1 MRYNFLIK
9 IYTMLNIKST
19 IITVLFFLP
28 QFFFSQYTDEINSN
42 RPGETMSAFSVGKSV
57 IQAEIGFY
65 GINEKH
71 DLLDYKASGFGTDL
85 MIRYGAFLEQLEF
98 IADIQYQSQEFT
110 TAVTSF
116 KKNNFRQTVLGA
128 KYLIYDPFKN
138 YEKQV
143 NIYSY
148 KANRRFDWHQLIPA
162 VSVFAGANFVF
173 ADNPYAFGSN
183 TLNFASAKSDI
194 SPKVMLITQNHFGDG
209 RWVLVSNIIADYITT
224 DYSGYGYVLTLTRGF
239 NSKWSGFVENQGYKS
254 DLYSD
259 AIVRGGAAYLLSGN
273 MQIDASISSNFKNTP
288 SVLYGGLGFSWR
300 YDAKYKEKQM
310 QFGKESKAKDTKSKS
325 KKSKNKKR
333 QEEDQKNIDY
343 QERERKRKARYE

>member
-9 IYTMLNIKST
+9 KYMMFKIKNIL
-19 IITVLFFLP
+19 ITGLFFIP
-28 QFFFSQYTDEINSN
+28 QLFHAQYTDDINSN

-65 GINEKH
+65 GINEEH
-71 DLLDYKASGFGTDL
+71 NIQNYQASGFGTDL
-85 MIRYGAFLEQLEF
+85 MLRYGLLMEKLEL
-98 IADIQYQSQEFT
+98 IADIQYQTQEFT
-110 TAVTSF
+110 TPFTSF
-116 KKNNFRQTVLGA
+116 KKNDFKQTVLGA

-138 YEKQV
+138 YEKSV

-148 KANRRFDWHQLIPA
+148 KANRRFDWYQLIPA
-162 VSVFAGANFVF
+162 VSIFAGANFVF
-173 ADNPYAFGSN
+173 KDNPYAFGSN
-183 TLNFASAKSDI
+183 TLTFASAESSI

-239 NSKWSGFVENQGYKS
+239 NKQWSGFLENQGYKS

-259 AIVRGGAAYLLSGN
+259 AIVRGGAAYLLSAN

-288 SVLYGGLGFSWR
+288 SVLYGGVGFSWR
-300 YDAKYKEKQM
+300 YDTKYKEQQM
-310 QFGKESKAKDTKSKS
+310 QFGKEKKS
-325 KKSKNKKR
+325 KKSKKSKAEKTK
-333 QEEDQKNIDY
+333 EEDQKNIDY